1 MIDETGKRVWEETFD
16 LWGKP
21 HDHLETRVVGGAILT
36 NVKPREA
43 NKNQA
48 ISQPFRF
55 PGQYHDEETGLYY
68 NRYRYYM
75 PNEGMYTQRDPIG
88 LAGGNP
94 TTYGYVFNTLKHTDP
109 FGLIALNAP
118 GFSVYGLFL
127 AGSNEPYYIGF
138 TNDTIERA
146 KQHGRSGRMPD
157 GSKMEVLD
165 DNLTFGKARGFEQA
179 RIEHHGT
186 LKGVWG
192 KPISE
197 KNLGNKNNSFDIKR
211 TDERAK
217 HFNKHRKDKLRQLGA
232 GCR

>member
-21 HDHLETRVVGGAILT
+21 HDRLETRVVGGAILT

-94 TTYGYVFNTLKHTDP
+94 TTYGYVFNTLQEVDP
-109 FGLIALNAP
+109 FGLNRIT
-118 GFSVYGLFL
+118 
-127 AGSNEPYYIGF
+127 EPIRIIFERREGVQHV
-138 TNDTIERA
+138 IER
-146 KQHGRSGRMPD
+146 HMGRIGMEHKSRWTVPNGQWRSITRSTFRNPD
-157 GSKMEVLD
+157 RVLFD
-165 DNLTFGKARGFEQA
+165 SDTRRWTFERAYR
-179 RIEHHGT
+179 
-186 LKGVWG
+186 
-192 KPISE
+192 KPI
-197 KNLGNKNNSFDIKR
+197 GINSTGKKVYFQRVVLESDGRLVTSFPQENMK
-211 TDERAK
+211 E
-217 HFNKHRKDKLRQLGA
+217 QLGRNEKVVRG
-232 GCR
+232 GC

>member
-1 MIDETGKRVWEETFD
+1 MLQTSWCFATLPFD
-16 LWGKP
+16 FWGKP
-21 HDHLETRVVGGAILT
+21 HDRLETRVVGGAILT
-36 NVKPREA
+36 NVKPREETTHPE
-43 NKNQA
+43 

-94 TTYGYVFNTLKHTDP
+94 TFYGYVRDTNIQIDP
-109 FGLIALNAP
+109 LGLFDLNAP
-118 GFSVYGLFL
+118 CFSVYGLFL
-127 AGSNEPYYIGF
+127 AGSDETYYIGI
-138 TNDTIERA
+138 TNDTEIRA
-146 KQHGRSGRMPD
+146 NKHRLDGRMPD
-157 GSKMEVLD
+157 GSEMRVFE
-165 DNLTFGKARGFEQA
+165 DNLTYGKARGFEQA
-179 RIEHHGT
+179 RIKHHGT
-186 LKGVWG
+186 LKGAWG

-197 KNLGNKNNSFDIKR
+197 TNLGNKNNSFDIER

-217 HFNKHRKDKLRQLGA
+217 HFNKHRKDKLKELGA

>member
-36 NVKPREA
+36 NVKPREEIHPE
-43 NKNQA
+43 

-94 TTYGYVFNTLKHTDP
+94 TVYGYVKNTLLQIDP
-109 FGLIALNAP
+109 FGLATLVELLSDHPDLLKEATEMFTNSPEWWGIDPNKTDVFYRDKTAVAAIRK
-118 GFSVYGLFL
+118 L
-127 AGSNEPYYIGF
+127 AGESGGHHP
-138 TNDTIERA
+138 
-146 KQHGRSGRMPD
+146 HGLALGGPP
-157 GSKMEVLD
+157 GQK
-165 DNLTFGKARGFEQA
+165 LTHTGE
-179 RIEHHGT
+179 T
-186 LKGVWG
+186 LKIKNPTHSKVTGLQKRIINVI
-192 KPISE
+192 KPKPSTNTTQNINCS
-197 KNLGNKNNSFDIKR
+197 
-211 TDERAK
+211 
-217 HFNKHRKDKLRQLGA
+217 
-232 GCR
+232 

>member
-1 MIDETGKRVWEETFD
+1 MDVDVVIHEVSERLEDNGARLTTWVYDSQNTFTPVAKLTGIGKSSDLQSINQKVYTITSNHLGTPTSMIDETGKRVWEETFD

-94 TTYGYVFNTLKHTDP
+94 TVYGYCFDTLTNIDP
-109 FGLIALNAP
+109 FGLNC
-118 GFSVYGLFL
+118 
-127 AGSNEPYYIGF
+127 
-138 TNDTIERA
+138 
-146 KQHGRSGRMPD
+146 SG
-157 GSKMEVLD
+157 
-165 DNLTFGKARGFEQA
+165 
-179 RIEHHGT
+179 
-186 LKGVWG
+186 G
-192 KPISE
+192 KP
-197 KNLGNKNNSFDIKR
+197 KNNNLDWSRKR
-211 TDERAK
+211 HDGLILLF
-217 HFNKHRKDKLRQLGA
+217 H
-232 GCR
+232 